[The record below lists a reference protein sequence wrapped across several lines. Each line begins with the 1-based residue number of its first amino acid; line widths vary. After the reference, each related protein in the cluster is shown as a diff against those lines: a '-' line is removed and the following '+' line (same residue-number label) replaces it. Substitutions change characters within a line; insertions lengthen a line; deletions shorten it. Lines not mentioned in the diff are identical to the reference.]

1 MYSGCLIFLIFIEE
15 FSILFNNNV
24 DFHFDVQRISLFGG
38 ERLRI
43 GGETGE
49 ADERNRYCINQSPIE
64 ANNIPVKRKIVQL
77 LQLILKLW
85 DNITLLILEISMK

>member
-1 MYSGCLIFLIFIEE
+1 MYKEYHKR
-15 FSILFNNNV
+15 V
-24 DFHFDVQRISLFGG
+24 SLFGG

-43 GGETGE
+43 GGETGEADGE